1 MCFNQDAER
10 SCCAFDKYVTPV
22 LRYALNAAKIL
33 PTERHNSELA
43 AILDRD
49 AGIDGIIINADDW
62 TFGYSSRIQF
72 GTNYESF
79 SIRRSRPSGAKTEYD
94 KLLNP
99 LQTKPSYHVQTFVLK
114 DEQAVIGVVETVEL
128 VRYISE
134 HLNQWR
140 KTSDGET
147 FYYVPFDE
155 VAAKVYC
162 VVAGQ
167 VFEKKKAA

>member
-22 LRYALNAAKIL
+22 LRYALNAVKIL
-33 PTERHNSELA
+33 PTERHKNELEA
-43 AILDRD
+43 ELDRN
-49 AGIDGIIINADDW
+49 AGIDGLIVNSDGW
-62 TFGYSSRIQF
+62 TFGYSSRVQF
-72 GTNYESF
+72 GTNYGAF
-79 SIRRSRPSGAKTEYD
+79 SVRRSRPSGVKTEFD
-94 KLLNP
+94 KLCNP
-99 LQTKPSYHVQTFVLK
+99 LQTKPTYHIQTFVVN
-114 DEQAVIGVVETVEL
+114 EQAVIGVVETVEL
-128 VRYISE
+128 VQYISK
-134 HLNQWR
+134 HPNQWR